1 MNSDLWCS
9 PSLTSCANF
18 INCDVSPGWKKSRLM
33 AFLIGSERYDVSR
46 VEAIWNL
53 ERGVSV
59 MPEE

>member
-1 MNSDLWCS
+1 
-9 PSLTSCANF
+9 
-18 INCDVSPGWKKSRLM
+18 M